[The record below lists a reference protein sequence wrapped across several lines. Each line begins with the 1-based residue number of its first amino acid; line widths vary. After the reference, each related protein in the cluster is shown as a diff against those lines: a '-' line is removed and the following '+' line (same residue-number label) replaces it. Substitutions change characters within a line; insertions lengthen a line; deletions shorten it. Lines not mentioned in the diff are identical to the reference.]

1 MDVIRRAIAT
11 PVVMAIVPLYQKLD
25 SQCLD
30 PANRVSIVEG
40 LTAIRRFEGRAARGE
55 IEFQRRSNAPRLLL
69 AKDKGSNE
77 KLRENDQS
85 TRSHGGSEAESRASQ
100 YATHT
105 MMAVEV
111 IFWRIWSADILETDD
126 AAKGIENRK
135 RQG

>member
-1 MDVIRRAIAT
+1 M
-11 PVVMAIVPLYQKLD
+11 
-25 SQCLD
+25 
-30 PANRVSIVEG
+30 
-40 LTAIRRFEGRAARGE
+40 EGRTTRGE

-85 TRSHGGSEAESRASQ
+85 TRSYGGSEAKSCASQ
-100 YATHT
+100 DATHA

-126 AAKGIENRK
+126 AAKGIENRN

>member
-1 MDVIRRAIAT
+1 
-11 PVVMAIVPLYQKLD
+11 L
-25 SQCLD
+25 
-30 PANRVSIVEG
+30 
-40 LTAIRRFEGRAARGE
+40 EGRTARGE

-85 TRSHGGSEAESRASQ
+85 TRSYGGSEAKSRASQ
-100 YATHT
+100 DATHA

-126 AAKGIENRK
+126 AAKGIENRN